1 MLVRPAA
8 DDVDGGRLDFEDGM
22 TYAPAATL
30 TLIVV
35 LTAVFGWEI
44 ATRALAS
51 REAIV
56 AAGAL
61 VRARVLTGELWRL
74 ASAPFLH
81 GGPDHLI
88 GNCISL
94 YILGMACEHAVG
106 ARKMLT
112 VFAAGAIGGSLLSL
126 AMAPGPS
133 VGASGAIFGVMGAV
147 VVILHRHG
155 ETFVIRD
162 KRIGVVIGVWA
173 AYTLFLGALQPMIDN
188 GAHLGGLIAGAIAAY
203 GIPLRAHFR
212 RERARRALVG
222 TRRVR

>member
-1 MLVRPAA
+1 MLVRPVA

-30 TLIVV
+30 CLILA
-35 LTAVFGWEI
+35 LTAVFAWEI
-44 ATRALAS
+44 STRALAS

-61 VRARVLTGELWRL
+61 VRARVLAGELWRL

-88 GNCISL
+88 GNCVSL

-126 AMAPGPS
+126 AMSPGPS
-133 VGASGAIFGVMGAV
+133 VGASGAVFGVMGAV
-147 VVILHRHG
+147 VVILHRHA
-155 ETFVIRD
+155 ETFVVRD
-162 KRIGVVIGVWA
+162 KRIGVVIAAWA
-173 AYTLFLGALQPMIDN
+173 AYSLFLGAFQPMIDN
-188 GAHLGGLIAGAIAAY
+188 GAHLGGLIAGAVAAY
-203 GIPLRAHFR
+203 GIPIRARFR
-212 RERARRALVG
+212 LERARRAGVG

>member
-30 TLIVV
+30 CLIVA

-44 ATRALAS
+44 ATRALTS
-51 REAIV
+51 REAII

-61 VRARVLTGELWRL
+61 ERGRVLAGELWRL

-81 GGPDHLI
+81 GGPDHLV
-88 GNCISL
+88 GNCVSL

-106 ARKMLT
+106 ARRMLT

-126 AMAPGPS
+126 ALSPGPS

-147 VVILHRHG
+147 VVILHRHA

-162 KRIGVVIGVWA
+162 KRIGAVIAVWA
-173 AYTLFLGALQPMIDN
+173 AYTLLLGALQPMIDN
-188 GAHLGGLIAGAIAAY
+188 GAHLGGLIAGAAAAY
-203 GIPLRAHFR
+203 GIPLRPHFR
-212 RERARRALVG
+212 KERMRRAIMG